1 MRDNPAFTHVAGVA
15 TLCPVTIHPDL
26 LELVRCPRCR
36 GVLVAGADALE
47 CAACRVAY
55 PVLDGIPRLL
65 VDEARPLDPLEK
77 AG

>member
-1 MRDNPAFTHVAGVA
+1 MLRSAAVNV
-15 TLCPVTIHPDL
+15 HPEL

-36 GVLVAGADALE
+36 GVLVAAGEALE

-55 PVLDGIPRLL
+55 PVQDGIPRLL
-65 VDEARPLDPLEK
+65 VDEARPLES